1 MHHSLGRFGAETP
14 TPAWTTRVEPA
25 LKETNRHSPVSARR
39 DRANPIG
46 VLKAKYPVVCRLV
59 TEPSFRLAARCYIV
73 ADPSDIP
80 IAHSYGDDFPRF
92 LRSRSSLACVEY
104 VAGVAELEMLRH
116 KARYAPHAQPLAA
129 LALSSLQAEK
139 LAGLRVVLHPSIGLV
154 QSRFPIVTAWEN
166 NQTDNDGSTIE
177 RWVGEAAMVAR
188 PFRDVEVRRLPSGG
202 HAFLRALSEGQ
213 TVATAAR
220 MAAES
225 GTEFDIVANLRLIE
239 EANVV
244 VGIYKNTIGSDMR
257 VVT

>member
-1 MHHSLGRFGAETP
+1 MIALRCASLPGACRLAPATDRSALPAAMGSIANRYFELGPAGVHCREGFGCPKERAVHHSLGRFGAETP
-14 TPAWTTRVEPA
+14 TPAWTTRVEPT

-129 LALSSLQAEK
+129 VALSSLQAEK
-139 LAGLRVVLHPSIGLV
+139 LAGLRV
-154 QSRFPIVTAWEN
+154 
-166 NQTDNDGSTIE
+166 
-177 RWVGEAAMVAR
+177 
-188 PFRDVEVRRLPSGG
+188 
-202 HAFLRALSEGQ
+202 
-213 TVATAAR
+213 
-220 MAAES
+220 
-225 GTEFDIVANLRLIE
+225 
-239 EANVV
+239 
-244 VGIYKNTIGSDMR
+244 
-257 VVT
+257 